1 MHRMNPDRSAVGYA
15 FKTDCRI
22 LVNPFIY
29 RYNKNGD
36 AKQITEGVVDVELLR
51 KLELKEHFTERECKI
66 ADYIL
71 RNSEAVLKM
80 TTREL
85 ASETFTSATVIVRF
99 VKKIGYE
106 GFQDFKLHL
115 LTDLKESQFER
126 VEVER
131 KEHILSLVN
140 KISSL
145 HEKSLF
151 ETKEMLS
158 AETLEKIQE
167 AFQKYNVIDFF
178 GFDANRA
185 IGEYASHNF
194 IQAGVSSNVY
204 ASVDKI
210 LLYEYYV
217 EHSVVIVISRMGTD
231 EYMCR
236 ALHNLRKKDHFIIC
250 ITGNSQAP
258 ITKYADAVLHCSY
271 KENVI
276 QLGDAMFHT
285 SVSYILDLLV
295 SMLLRNNYDRALQL
309 YQRHG
314 ELFSK

>member
-1 MHRMNPDRSAVGYA
+1 M
-15 FKTDCRI
+15 
-22 LVNPFIY
+22 
-29 RYNKNGD
+29 
-36 AKQITEGVVDVELLR
+36 ELLR
-51 KLELKEHFTERECKI
+51 KLEQKENFTERECEI

-71 RNSEAVLKM
+71 RNCESVLKM

-99 VKKIGYE
+99 VKKIGYD

-115 LTDLKESQFER
+115 LVDLKESQFER

-131 KEHILSLVN
+131 KEHILSLMN

-158 AETLEKIQE
+158 TETLEKIQA
-167 AFQKYNVIDFF
+167 AFQKYNVVDFF

-185 IGEYASHNF
+185 IGEYDSHNF

-204 ASVDKI
+204 AAVDKI

-217 EHSVVIVISRMGTD
+217 ERSVVIVISRMGTVHISAAHCATF
-231 EYMCR
+231 E
-236 ALHNLRKKDHFIIC
+236 KKIILSFA
-250 ITGNSQAP
+250 SQATVKLRLQNMRMPCCCAPTKKMSFNLGTQCSTPRYP
-258 ITKYADAVLHCSY
+258 ISSTCLFPFCCATTMTAHCNSISDMV
-271 KENVI
+271 NFS
-276 QLGDAMFHT
+276 L
-285 SVSYILDLLV
+285 
-295 SMLLRNNYDRALQL
+295 NNTN
-309 YQRHG
+309 
-314 ELFSK
+314 

>member
-1 MHRMNPDRSAVGYA
+1 MRLTDIIKVKQRSG
-15 FKTDCRI
+15 
-22 LVNPFIY
+22 
-29 RYNKNGD
+29 
-36 AKQITEGVVDVELLR
+36 GVACIKLLQ
-51 KLELKEHFTERECKI
+51 KLERKDHFTERECEI

-71 RNSEAVLKM
+71 RNCEAVLKM

-99 VKKIGYE
+99 VKKIGYD

-131 KEHILSLVN
+131 KEHILSLIN

-158 AETLEKIQE
+158 AETLEKIQM
-167 AFQKYNVIDFF
+167 AFKKYNVIDFF

-185 IGEYASHNF
+185 IGEYASHNS

-204 ASVDKI
+204 SAVDKT

-217 EHSVVIVISRMGTD
+217 EHSIIIAISRMGMD
-231 EYMCR
+231 AHLCR
-236 ALHNLRKKDHFIIC
+236 ALANLHQKDHFIIC
-250 ITGNSQAP
+250 ITGNPHAA
-258 ITKYADAVLHCSY
+258 IAKYADAVLLCAY

-295 SMLLRNNYDRALQL
+295 SILLRNNYDRALQL

-314 ELFSK
+314 ELFSE

>member
-1 MHRMNPDRSAVGYA
+1 M
-15 FKTDCRI
+15 
-22 LVNPFIY
+22 
-29 RYNKNGD
+29 
-36 AKQITEGVVDVELLR
+36 ELLK
-51 KLELKEHFTERECKI
+51 KLEAKEHFTEREVQI

-71 RNSEAVLKM
+71 QNSEAVLKM

-85 ASETFTSATVIVRF
+85 AVRTFTSATVIVRF

-106 GFQDFKLHL
+106 GFQDFKVHL
-115 LTDLKESQFER
+115 LLDIKENQYER

-131 KEHILSLVN
+131 KEHIVSLVN

-158 AETLEKIQE
+158 SETLDKIRE
-167 AFQKYNVIDFF
+167 AFDRYEVIDFF
-178 GFDANRA
+178 GLDANRA

-204 ASVDKI
+204 AAVDKI
-210 LLYEYYV
+210 LMYEYYV
-217 EHSVVIVISRMGTD
+217 PRSIVIVISRMGKNK
-231 EYMCR
+231 YICR
-236 ALHNLRKKDHFIIC
+236 AVRNLKQKDHFIIF
-250 ITGNSQAP
+250 ITANRDSP
-258 ITKYADAVLHCSY
+258 IAQCADAVLLCAY

-285 SVSYILDLLV
+285 STSYLLDLLV
-295 SMLLRNNYDRALQL
+295 SLLLHKNYDRAVEL
-309 YQRHG
+309 YQRHS
-314 ELFSK
+314 ELFSE

>member
-1 MHRMNPDRSAVGYA
+1 M
-15 FKTDCRI
+15 
-22 LVNPFIY
+22 
-29 RYNKNGD
+29 
-36 AKQITEGVVDVELLR
+36 ELLNR
-51 KLELKEHFTERECKI
+51 LEAKEHFTERECQI

-71 RNSEAVLKM
+71 RNCEAVLKM

-85 ASETFTSATVIVRF
+85 AVETFTSATVIVRF
-99 VKKIGYE
+99 VKKIGYD

-115 LTDLKESQFER
+115 LVDLKESQFER

-131 KEHILSLVN
+131 KEHIVSLVN

-158 AETLEKIQE
+158 TETLDKIQT
-167 AFQKYNVIDFF
+167 AFEQYNVIDFF

-204 ASVDKI
+204 AAVDKI
-210 LLYEYYV
+210 LMYEYYV
-217 EHSVVIVISRMGTD
+217 ERSVVIVISRMGKN
-231 EYMCR
+231 EYMYR
-236 ALHNLRKKDHFIIC
+236 AIRNLKKKDHFIIC
-250 ITGNSQAP
+250 ITANADSP
-258 ITKYADAVLHCSY
+258 IAKCADAVLLCAY

-314 ELFSK
+314 ELFSE